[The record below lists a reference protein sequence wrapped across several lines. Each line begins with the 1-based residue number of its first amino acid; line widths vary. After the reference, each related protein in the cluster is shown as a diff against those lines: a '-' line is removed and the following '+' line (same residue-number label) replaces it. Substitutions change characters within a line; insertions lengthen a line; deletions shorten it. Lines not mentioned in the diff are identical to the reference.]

1 MSAFVYANGQ
11 YHLLAG
17 NKIVKDAA
25 LLDMK
30 STDKII
36 VNGQAY
42 NLGAGSSVTPEIPEV
57 PDAPTLSDM
66 VHDNGTEPATG
77 NKWYITPD
85 GAGSMD
91 GSSWEN
97 AASASMI
104 HVILLS
110 AASGDSIYFAEG
122 DYTADRTLTLPSGVS
137 LFGGF
142 PSENPSWETRNAF
155 THQTVWTASHSG
167 AWLASTSNVSGQLV
181 DGFTLMNYAGTTAD
195 GNNLTFKNMTLSSGN
210 FTTAGKLENCYVTG
224 VTLNAGSVSSCKAV
238 NSPATITNAE
248 DTDFYY
254 ASVEVSGN
262 AEDCN
267 IYGKNASKVDCIISG
282 TATNCTAVN
291 CTSTCSASGSYSYIF
306 YGTATNCTAVNCTS
320 TGSDKGSCIFRG
332 TGEITNCTAVNCTS
346 TGSGA
351 GCIFRGTGE
360 ITNCT
365 AVNCTSTCSA
375 SGSSSYI
382 FYGTATNCTAVNCT
396 STGSGAGSICCIFR
410 NSNVI
415 KNCTAVNCISTCLNG
430 SSYSYIFDG
439 AAMNCTA
446 VNCTSSCPG
455 IGSYSS
461 IYYFFGT
468 DEIKITNCTAVN
480 CTSTGSDKGSCIFY
494 SGNGEITNCTAVNCI
509 STGKGA
515 GYIFSN
521 GKNCLSWN
529 NSGTE
534 FTGTKITCAGSVYD
548 ATLALTLG
556 TDNSIARFTNTG
568 FAPAK
573 GVQDVGDC
581 PSPLDDPDGYAEWL
595 SAFGDWHPAADS
607 FLLGA
612 GTADSSV
619 TTDADGVTRPD
630 PPSIGAFEAKPA

>member
-36 VNGQAY
+36 VNGQTY

-57 PDAPTLSDM
+57 PDAPVLDDM
-66 VHDNGTEPATG
+66 VHNNGTEPSTG
-77 NKWYITPD
+77 TKWYVTPD

-91 GSSWEN
+91 GTSWAN

-142 PSENPSWETRNAF
+142 PSENPTWATRDAF
-155 THQTVWTASHSG
+155 AHQTRWTASHSG
-167 AWLASTSNVSGQLV
+167 AWLASTSNVAGQVV

-195 GNNLTFKNMTLSSGN
+195 GDNLTFKNMTLSGGS

-224 VTLNAGSVSSCKAV
+224 VTLNASSVSSCKAV
-238 NSPATITNAE
+238 NSPAAISNAE
-248 DTDFYY
+248 GTDFFY
-254 ASVEVSGN
+254 ASVEVSVK
-262 AEDCN
+262 AENCN
-267 IYGKNASKVDCIISG
+267 VYGKEKIKVKCRFSRIAINC
-282 TATNCTAVN
+282 TAVNCKSESESIFFSNSLGCAITNCTAVN
-291 CTSTCSASGSYSYIF
+291 CTATTGDIF
-306 YGTATNCTAVNCTS
+306 YASCTSYTGTPITNCTAVNCTTTS
-320 TGSDKGSCIFRG
+320 GDIFGTLGYITITNCTAVNCKSKSGDIFYAKSSGTSITNFTAVNCKSESGNIFYSVSSGSSITNCTAVNCTTTIGSIFYPNSSEC
-332 TGEITNCTAVNCTS
+332 EITNCTAVNCTTTS
-346 TGSGA
+346 GSIFYPKYP
-351 GCIFRGTGE
+351 GCA

-365 AVNCTSTCSA
+365 AVNCTS
-375 SGSSSYI
+375 SG
-382 FYGTATNCTAVNCT
+382 
-396 STGSGAGSICCIFR
+396 
-410 NSNVI
+410 
-415 KNCTAVNCISTCLNG
+415 
-430 SSYSYIFDG
+430 YIFD
-439 AAMNCTA
+439 NSE
-446 VNCTSSCPG
+446 TSSV
-455 IGSYSS
+455 S
-461 IYYFFGT
+461 
-468 DEIKITNCTAVN
+468 
-480 CTSTGSDKGSCIFY
+480 
-494 SGNGEITNCTAVNCI
+494 
-509 STGKGA
+509 
-515 GYIFSN
+515 
-521 GKNCLSWN
+521 KNCLSWN

-534 FTGTKITCAGSVYD
+534 FSDYTELTTCAGSTYN
-548 ATLALTLG
+548 AALALTLG

-573 GVQDVGDC
+573 GVQDVGAC

-612 GTADSSV
+612 GTADEDV